1 MSEQGTPHPLQ
12 NDSAHVPSDV
22 LSSSP
27 PPTDDDEKPSF
38 NFEDSSDKRFMFSGL
53 AAARGRQHSHTNADI
68 FTVLVDRDAPNHLV
82 GDY

>member
-1 MSEQGTPHPLQ
+1 MQ